1 MFLTPVVTWGLC
13 PLFQSPATVIGRG
26 SEFELWKA
34 GYYTVV
40 HFSNQDLTVLWDRK
54 TTVHIR
60 AGPQWKGSRST
71 SRTEIELDNSWFQPH
86 STSV

>member
-1 MFLTPVVTWGLC
+1 MSLVL
-13 PLFQSPATVIGRG
+13 LQSPSTVVGRG

-40 HFSNQDLTVLWDRK
+40 HFSNQDLTILWDRK

-60 AGPQWKGSRST
+60 AGPQWKVCTR
-71 SRTEIELDNSWFQPH
+71 RPFRK
-86 STSV
+86 

>member
-1 MFLTPVVTWGLC
+1 MP
-13 PLFQSPATVIGRG
+13 QSPSTVVGRG

-40 HFSNQDLTVLWDRK
+40 HFASQDLTVLWDRK

-60 AGPQWKGSRST
+60 AGPQWKVGTAFRVAVIRLTTKHDVSCVFPPGPAQW
-71 SRTEIELDNSWFQPH
+71 IVWKL
-86 STSV
+86 